1 MNRRSQTSNVSIPKK
16 VLFIGLG
23 ILALGI
29 VVLIL
34 GLLQSPTLWQA
45 FKCGYDLG
53 INNSSLTQE
62 QISEYCNNNQILTI
76 EKEEEAAGLITVGF
90 GVILIVIG
98 LITTGIGGICLL
110 LRAIR
115 KERTEA
121 SSSSSSG
128 MSVEM
133 MTMNNSGIEQEQ
145 DDWFTPKKVL
155 AYCMI
160 IGLISGTLSIF
171 INSLLVLSVGA
182 FVFASITVWYMFA
195 DKFEMGREKKKNKRE
210 IFSLIVYLHKIL

>member
-1 MNRRSQTSNVSIPKK
+1 MNRKSLASNDSLPKK

-53 INNSSLTQE
+53 INNSNLTQE

-76 EKEEEAAGLITVGF
+76 ENEEEAAGLITVGF
-90 GVILIVIG
+90 GVILIVVG
-98 LITTGIGGICLL
+98 LITTGIGGIWLL
-110 LRAIR
+110 VRAIR
-115 KERTEA
+115 KQRTEA
-121 SSSSSSG
+121 SSSSLSG

-133 MTMNNSGIEQEQ
+133 MTTMNNR
-145 DDWFTPKKVL
+145 T
-155 AYCMI
+155 
-160 IGLISGTLSIF
+160 
-171 INSLLVLSVGA
+171 
-182 FVFASITVWYMFA
+182 
-195 DKFEMGREKKKNKRE
+195 
-210 IFSLIVYLHKIL
+210 

>member
-29 VVLIL
+29 VVLTL
-34 GLLQSPTLWQA
+34 GLLQSPALWQA
-45 FKCGYDLG
+45 FQCGYDLG

-195 DKFEMGREKKKNKRE
+195 DKFEMGREKNKNKRE

>member
-1 MNRRSQTSNVSIPKK
+1 MSTPKK

-34 GLLQSPTLWQA
+34 GLQQSPTLWQV

-53 INNSSLTQE
+53 INNSSLTRE
-62 QISEYCNNNQILTI
+62 QISVYCNNNQILTI
-76 EKEEEAAGLITVGF
+76 EKEEEAAGLTTVGF
-90 GVILIVIG
+90 GIILIVIG
-98 LITTGIGGICLL
+98 LITTGIGGIWLL

-121 SSSSSSG
+121 ASSLSSSE

-133 MTMNNSGIEQEQ
+133 MTTMNSRRIEEGEQ

-171 INSLLVLSVGA
+171 INSLIVISIGA
-182 FVFASITVWYMFA
+182 FVFASITLWYMFG
-195 DKFEMGREKKKNKRE
+195 DKFHRWKERSEKKNRE
-210 IFSLIVYLHKIL
+210 EPSI

>member
-1 MNRRSQTSNVSIPKK
+1 MNRKSLASNDSLPKK

-76 EKEEEAAGLITVGF
+76 DNEEEADGLTTVGL

>member
-1 MNRRSQTSNVSIPKK
+1 MNRKSLASNDSLPKK

-62 QISEYCNNNQILTI
+62 QISEYCNNQILTI
-76 EKEEEAAGLITVGF
+76 ENEEAAGLTTVGF

-98 LITTGIGGICLL
+98 LITTGIGGIWLL

-115 KERTEA
+115 KQRTEA
-121 SSSSSSG
+121 SSSSLSG

-133 MTMNNSGIEQEQ
+133 MTTMNNRTIEEGEQ

-171 INSLLVLSVGA
+171 INSLLVLSIGA

>member
-1 MNRRSQTSNVSIPKK
+1 
-16 VLFIGLG
+16 
-23 ILALGI
+23 
-29 VVLIL
+29 
-34 GLLQSPTLWQA
+34 
-45 FKCGYDLG
+45 
-53 INNSSLTQE
+53 LTQE

-76 EKEEEAAGLITVGF
+76 ENEEAAGLITVGF

>member
-29 VVLIL
+29 VVLTL
-34 GLLQSPTLWQA
+34 GLLQSPTLWQV

>member
-1 MNRRSQTSNVSIPKK
+1 MNRKSLASNDSLPKK

-53 INNSSLTQE
+53 INNSNLTQE

-76 EKEEEAAGLITVGF
+76 ENEEEADGLITVGF
-90 GVILIVIG
+90 GVIFIVIG
-98 LITTGIGGICLL
+98 VIITGIGGIWLL

-121 SSSSSSG
+121 SSSSSSET
-128 MSVEM
+128 SVEM
-133 MTMNNSGIEQEQ
+133 MTINKRSIEEEQE
-145 DDWFTPKKVL
+145 DWFTPKKVL

-182 FVFASITVWYMFA
+182 FVFASITVWYMFG
-195 DKFEMGREKKKNKRE
+195 DKFHRWKERSEKKNRE
-210 IFSLIVYLHKIL
+210 

>member
-1 MNRRSQTSNVSIPKK
+1 MSTPKK

-34 GLLQSPTLWQA
+34 GLQQSPTLWQV

-53 INNSSLTQE
+53 INNSSLTRE

-76 EKEEEAAGLITVGF
+76 EKEEEAAGLTTVGF
-90 GVILIVIG
+90 GIILIVIG
-98 LITTGIGGICLL
+98 LITTGIGGIWLL

-121 SSSSSSG
+121 ASSLSSSE

-133 MTMNNSGIEQEQ
+133 MTTMNSRRIEEGEQ

-171 INSLLVLSVGA
+171 INSLIVLSIGA
-182 FVFASITVWYMFA
+182 FVFASITLWYMFG
-195 DKFEMGREKKKNKRE
+195 DKFHRWKERSEKKNRE
-210 IFSLIVYLHKIL
+210 EPSI

>member
-1 MNRRSQTSNVSIPKK
+1 
-16 VLFIGLG
+16 
-23 ILALGI
+23 
-29 VVLIL
+29 
-34 GLLQSPTLWQA
+34 
-45 FKCGYDLG
+45 
-53 INNSSLTQE
+53 LTQE

-98 LITTGIGGICLL
+98 LITTGIGGIWLL

-115 KERTEA
+115 KQRTEA
-121 SSSSSSG
+121 SSSSLSG

-133 MTMNNSGIEQEQ
+133 MTTMNNRTIEEGEQ

-195 DKFEMGREKKKNKRE
+195 DKF
-210 IFSLIVYLHKIL
+210 

>member
-29 VVLIL
+29 VVLTL
-34 GLLQSPTLWQA
+34 GLLQSPALWQA
-45 FKCGYDLG
+45 FQCGYDLG

-76 EKEEEAAGLITVGF
+76 ENEEAAGLITVGF

-182 FVFASITVWYMFA
+182 FVFASITLWYMFA
-195 DKFEMGREKKKNKRE
+195 DKFHRWEGRRRTKEKY
-210 IFSLIVYLHKIL
+210 FL

>member
-1 MNRRSQTSNVSIPKK
+1 MNKRSPPSNVSIPKT

-45 FKCGYDLG
+45 FQCGYDLG

-62 QISEYCNNNQILTI
+62 QISEYCNNQILTI
-76 EKEEEAAGLITVGF
+76 ENEEAAGLITVGF

-98 LITTGIGGICLL
+98 LITTGLGGIWLIV
-110 LRAIR
+110 RAIR
-115 KERTEA
+115 KERTK

-133 MTMNNSGIEQEQ
+133 MTMNNRGKEEEQ
-145 DDWFTPKKVL
+145 DNWFTPKKVL

-171 INSLLVLSVGA
+171 INSLIALSA
-182 FVFASITVWYMFA
+182 ASFVFASITLWYIFG
-195 DKFEMGREKKKNKRE
+195 DKFHRWEERRRTKEKY
-210 IFSLIVYLHKIL
+210 FL

>member
-1 MNRRSQTSNVSIPKK
+1 MNRKSLASNDSLPKK

-53 INNSSLTQE
+53 INNSNLTQE

-76 EKEEEAAGLITVGF
+76 ENEEEAAGLTTVGL
-90 GVILIVIG
+90 GVILIVVG
-98 LITTGIGGICLL
+98 LITTGIGGIWLL
-110 LRAIR
+110 VRAIR
-115 KERTEA
+115 KQRKEA
-121 SSSSSSG
+121 SSSSET
-128 MSVEM
+128 SVEM
-133 MTMNNSGIEQEQ
+133 MTTMNNRRKEEGEQ

-171 INSLLVLSVGA
+171 INSLIVLSVGA
-182 FVFASITVWYMFA
+182 FVFASITLWYMFG
-195 DKFEMGREKKKNKRE
+195 DKFHRWKETRENKRKE
-210 IFSLIVYLHKIL
+210 K